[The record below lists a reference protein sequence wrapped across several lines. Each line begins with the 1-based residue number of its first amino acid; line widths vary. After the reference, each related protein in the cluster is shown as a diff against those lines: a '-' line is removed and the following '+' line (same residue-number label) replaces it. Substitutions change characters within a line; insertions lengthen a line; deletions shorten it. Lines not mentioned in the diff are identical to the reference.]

1 MKTISKIKQ
10 SNLFELL
17 PVRTN
22 RVIPS
27 AQSSL
32 FNINRATDRLYY
44 CYEGNQLKKK
54 KKPLSQSLPGRGPQ
68 AKRPKDSEY
77 EIKPIKALASQKL
90 YQFFRLQIFRLLKG

>member
-32 FNINRATDRLYY
+32 FNINGATDRLYY
-44 CYEGNQLKKK
+44 CDEGNQSTKKK
-54 KKPLSQSLPGRGPQ
+54 KKKSIIPESPWQG
-68 AKRPKDSEY
+68 AAD
-77 EIKPIKALASQKL
+77 
-90 YQFFRLQIFRLLKG
+90 